1 MTEEAKGK
9 RLYVVT
15 EMREWAG
22 DMNDMPPPDKEKIVE
37 AATQAQAIRTVVG
50 NRFTARP
57 ASAYDVAR
65 IMATNSKESA

>member
-15 EMREWAG
+15 EACS
-22 DMNDMPPPDKEKIVE
+22 PDGADEKIIE

-65 IMATNSKESA
+65 IMAQPPKESA